1 MPNKRTGPDY
11 QDYQK
16 KKQREIR
23 KDQAK
28 KHNKEMHEEYMRNYP
43 PLAPKPKA
51 KPPAKPKAKLPAK
64 PKAKLPAKPKAKLPA
79 KRAADAT
86 TKKPT
91 TKKKTESP
99 QELLLRDK
107 GPKKTKTKPKMG
119 SAEDWADLRSRIKK
133 AKEKEKK
140 NRKTLPYTI

>member
-51 KPPAKPKAKLPAK
+51 KPPAK